1 MMARSRSSFDL
12 TSAIATATS
21 LKNAEGG
28 ETRRYEGVPLVS
40 FEPRMPGARP
50 ATPPPAPSR
59 WPALEGPGAP
69 RKTPAPR
76 VGAPIGSPREGAS
89 TPMRPPS
96 QHLDP
101 QVRPAGET
109 LSTALPF
116 PFEDPTMPRTVPPPE
131 PPASR
136 SSHEDAPD
144 AGIDH
149 EEDEHPPGSSGHLG
163 SRPPA
168 PSGPPRLPDLS
179 RVVSPIVRCERI
191 VSWISEATGA
201 TEVFLA
207 DSAGLPMAGAIH
219 DVEARLAGSG
229 LVASSIASLVSSIPG
244 SPSPI
249 FEVHLGEGPF
259 FQLIGFQVGAAGY
272 IIGLIRARPLTP
284 RQAQAIRV
292 ACRHALGATLGS
304 GP

>member
-1 MMARSRSSFDL
+1 MARSRSSFDL
-12 TSAIATATS
+12 ASAIATATS
-21 LKNAEGG
+21 LKNAEGS
-28 ETRRYEGVPLVS
+28 EPRLYDGVPLVS

-59 WPALEGPGAP
+59 WPAVEGPGIPRRALAP
-69 RKTPAPR
+69 RI
-76 VGAPIGSPREGAS
+76 GAPTGPPRESVS
-89 TPMRPPS
+89 TPLRPPS
-96 QHLDP
+96 QHLDT
-101 QVRPAGET
+101 QRRPAGDT
-109 LSTALPF
+109 LSKALHF
-116 PFEDPTMPRTVPPPE
+116 PFEDPSMPRTAPPLE
-131 PPASR
+131 PPSSPR
-136 SSHEDAPD
+136 SNDDALDPTIEPD
-144 AGIDH
+144 D
-149 EEDEHPPGSSGHLG
+149 DERPPGSSGHLG
-163 SRPPA
+163 SQPPA

-201 TEVFLA
+201 TDVFLA
-207 DSAGLPMAGAIH
+207 DSAGLPLAGAIH

-229 LVASSIASLVSSIPG
+229 LVASSIASLVTSIPG

-259 FQLIGFQVGAAGY
+259 FQLIGFQAGAAGY